1 MDQDKKI
8 FRLDLSIAL
17 EASDEEEAFDLLM
30 TEDMVKQLQ
39 QLIIQSKGNIQEMF
53 KKENESTIIN

>member
-53 KKENESTIIN
+53 KKENEVTIIN